1 MALTACRTRIS
12 GLCPLLAEIK
22 LTVSMKGG

>member
-1 MALTACRTRIS
+1 MALTACQTRSS

-22 LTVSMKGG
+22 LTVNMKGG